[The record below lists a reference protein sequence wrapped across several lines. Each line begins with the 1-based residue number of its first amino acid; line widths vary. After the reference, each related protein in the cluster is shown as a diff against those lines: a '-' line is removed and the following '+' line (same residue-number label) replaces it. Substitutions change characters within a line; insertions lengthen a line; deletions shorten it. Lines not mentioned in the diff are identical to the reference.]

1 MRLTLPSSF
10 LWALAKTLHVHV
22 ATEVYLLPLPNHLI
36 ASVEMYVICIM
47 YISYALCTCIYKCI
61 HAHVYI
67 YMYSILL
74 VYMYMYINLLSI
86 CIFQQKQL
94 QLPELQP
101 VNLLENRNIL
111 PTQPLEH
118 PLPSLPG
125 HLVSHG
131 PDPGVFCC
139 SMNSIPATSSLLNK
153 MKLPLAI
160 HIHPFKDSKAKVIYM
175 YTIMYTY
182 MYILIYIYM
191 YMYTIMIHVHIHV
204 HVFNRAY

>member
-1 MRLTLPSSF
+1 M
-10 LWALAKTLHVHV
+10 
-22 ATEVYLLPLPNHLI
+22 
-36 ASVEMYVICIM
+36 
-47 YISYALCTCIYKCI
+47 
-61 HAHVYI
+61 
-67 YMYSILL
+67 
-74 VYMYMYINLLSI
+74 
-86 CIFQQKQL
+86 QQKQL

-125 HLVSHG
+125 HLVSRG

-175 YTIMYTY
+175 YTCTCSCIQSWRHTCTCTCTFLYTFT
-182 MYILIYIYM
+182 YI
-191 YMYTIMIHVHIHV
+191 
-204 HVFNRAY
+204 

>member
-1 MRLTLPSSF
+1 MYMYLQMHTCTCVHIHVQYI
-10 LWALAKTLHVHV
+10 ACIHVHV
-22 ATEVYLLPLPNHLI
+22 YQ
-36 ASVEMYVICIM
+36 SF
-47 YISYALCTCIYKCI
+47 
-61 HAHVYI
+61 
-67 YMYSILL
+67 
-74 VYMYMYINLLSI
+74 INLFNAF
-86 CIFQQKQL
+86 FQQKQL

-175 YTIMYTY
+175 YMYTIMYTY
-182 MYILIYIYM
+182 MYILIYMYM
-191 YMYTIMIHVHIHV
+191 YMYM
-204 HVFNRAY
+204 YM